1 MNWAETQKNIA
12 VAHCEMS
19 EHGSC
24 DTPKPEL
31 QNALAAIDAA
41 LTVYDPEH
49 MSYDYGTATEFRKR
63 ILAKLDAL
71 P

>member
-1 MNWAETQKNIA
+1 MENIA
-12 VAHCEMS
+12 VAHYQIS
-19 EHGSC
+19 EHDSC

-41 LTVYDPEH
+41 LTVFDPVH
-49 MSYDYGTATEFRKR
+49 MSYNFEKATKFRKR